1 MSVGLL
7 DWVPRRATD
16 ARFGEL
22 RYWRGHWTSR
32 SAACFG
38 MEHFLTYFAAHEGH
52 HRGQLL
58 MIARQLGQRLPLR
71 VTAGVWQW
79 TRFSR
84 EMDVPAA
91 TRRNRTRHNAT
102 P

>member
-1 MSVGLL
+1 
-7 DWVPRRATD
+7 
-16 ARFGEL
+16 
-22 RYWRGHWTSR
+22 
-32 SAACFG
+32 

-84 EMDVPAA
+84 ERSNGPPRTSLEKLMYPPGSALSDRLRVLVPLALDRRRSAA
-91 TRRNRTRHNAT
+91 VQRVREGRGRGRRG
-102 P
+102 

>member
-1 MSVGLL
+1 
-7 DWVPRRATD
+7 
-16 ARFGEL
+16 
-22 RYWRGHWTSR
+22 
-32 SAACFG
+32 
-38 MEHFLTYFAAHEGH
+38 
-52 HRGQLL
+52 L

-79 TRFSR
+79 TTFSR